1 MDAVL
6 NYTKLNK
13 DQVTFVMKWL
23 SSIIQIFGYLATALQ
38 LTPLNMYLFSA
49 GIIGWFIVGL
59 LWNDKAIIMIHVV
72 AFGAMIIGLLNA

>member
-38 LTPLNMYLFSA
+38 LTPLNMYLFSV

>member
-1 MDAVL
+1 MNAVL
-6 NYTKLNK
+6 NYTNLNK

-38 LTPLNMYLFSA
+38 LTPLNMYLFSV

-59 LWNDKAIIMIHVV
+59 LWNDKAIIVIHIV